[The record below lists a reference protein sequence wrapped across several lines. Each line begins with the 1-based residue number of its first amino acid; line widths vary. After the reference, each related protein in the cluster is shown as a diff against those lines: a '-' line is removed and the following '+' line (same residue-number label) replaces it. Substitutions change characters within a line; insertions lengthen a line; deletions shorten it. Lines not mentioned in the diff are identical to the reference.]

1 MKQQNDNISQRE
13 QLLAITSAIILAG
26 MVANCTTLGPSDNKI
41 LVARI
46 TARDLLNSILEKEKA
61 SE

>member
-1 MKQQNDNISQRE
+1 MKKENNNISQRE

-26 MVANCTTLGPSDNKI
+26 MVANCTSLGPNECKI
-41 LVARI
+41 LTARLA
-46 TARDLLNSILEKEKA
+46 ARDLLNSILEKEKA